1 MAEDKVKVSIDGDS
15 SGFNKAAD
23 QAQSKIGKLLSSVGG
38 LKTVMVGAFTAI
50 GVAVGSLIKGSIQ
63 SAAALQDT
71 RVQFEV
77 LTGSVEQANIALQ
90 QLQTFSASTPF
101 QFEDVAN
108 AGRILLSF
116 GFAADDL
123 TNKLQKIGDV
133 AAASGSELKEIALIY
148 GQVSAAGKLTGERL
162 LQLQERGINIG
173 PALAKS
179 LGVGEK
185 AVRDLVSKG
194 KVDFEVFEKAFASL
208 SEEGGFAFSGLDK
221 QSKTLNGSISTMKD
235 NWEIVSQNLG
245 SLFLPV
251 AVKTVE
257 ALTAIA
263 QAVNS
268 LISAES
274 AQDIAGGLVDQIS
287 LRQENI
293 KALEE
298 EMAASKEGSF
308 ARKVAASSI
317 ELERK
322 EIAKLNEELDN
333 IAKSQ
338 LKVKKEDTPEQ
349 AAAAKAR
356 LEAEKTYQM
365 QRANL
370 IDTFKKQRN
379 ESDAKSD
386 EERLQILLDNQQ
398 IEKDL
403 KDIARADELAAQ
415 EQFDQAGLALRE
427 IAVNGEIGLL
437 NKKVAAKKKADS
449 DEKMSEEQRRAVYQ
463 SSYAQI
469 STLQQSSNKAFIA
482 VGKAAALANIL
493 ISTNVG
499 AAKALEL
506 GPIVGPPLAAAIYAA
521 GAVNA
526 ANVAGV
532 KGFADGGVIGGIS
545 GATAGKDNQMATV
558 RTGEMILNAE
568 QQEGLFNAISTGQLG
583 GGSDIRISFDAG
595 RFADAFEAEIVKR
608 RKLGVSKI

>member
-293 KALEE
+293 KALEK

-308 ARKVAASSI
+308 ARKIAASSI

-322 EIAKLNEELDN
+322 EIVKLNEELDK

-349 AAAAKAR
+349 AAAKKAQ
-356 LEAEKTYQM
+356 LESERAFQLEKG
-365 QRANL
+365 NL
-370 IDTFKKQRN
+370 IDSFAQQRTIN
-379 ESDAKSD
+379 EQTSE
-386 EERLQILLDNQQ
+386 EERLAIMLQNQET
-398 IEKDL
+398 EKAL
-403 KDIARADELAAQ
+403 KEVARADELAAKGQ
-415 EQFDQAGLALRE
+415 FEEASAVITELAEQRKIEALRKSVD
-427 IAVNGEIGLL
+427 ASQKAAAL
-437 NKKVAAKKKADS
+437 KKQAA
-449 DEKMSEEQRRAVYQ
+449 ESELATYQ
-463 SSYAQI
+463 STFAQI

-482 VGKAAALANIL
+482 IGKAAALANII